1 MSEPV
6 ALFKNY
12 EILSGITLLIVSEFL
27 ARLERAFRLICER
40 QLLGWP
46 WVDRYRFR

>member
-12 EILSGITLLIVSEFL
+12 EILSGITLLIVSEIFSALRTGIPAHLRTSTAWL
-27 ARLERAFRLICER
+27 AL
-40 QLLGWP
+40 
-46 WVDRYRFR
+46 D

>member
-12 EILSGITLLIVSEFL
+12 EILSGITLLIVSEIFSALRTGIPADLRTSTAWL
-27 ARLERAFRLICER
+27 AL
-40 QLLGWP
+40 
-46 WVDRYRFR
+46 D